1 MTLVSM
7 MTDLNI
13 QIPVTWRL
21 EWDDGFGARGWK
33 LDDSLNDPYVI
44 AATADTGS
52 RIPTSV
58 PVHDI
63 LDHHLCGLPL
73 SGHRNEA
80 IALVQLG
87 LRTGS
92 SPAPDFAA
100 MVEEDLLQGRVNGE
114 SMRRFLPNDLQ
125 VMLPSDEADNSRII
139 NFLSRQ
145 LGEQALR
152 DRLIA
157 WFFELGEAGMEK
169 VITQW
174 KAHGLD
180 YHRRGAMGLA
190 LQQVLTL
197 AEGEVIELALK
208 EAQGRFLLNNRCCAL
223 HLTLPIQRRFQAAV

>member
-1 MTLVSM
+1 

-52 RIPTSV
+52 RIATSV

-63 LDHHLCGLPL
+63 LDHYLCGLPL

-100 MVEEDLLQGRVNGE
+100 MVDEDLLQGRVNGE
-114 SMRRFLPNDLQ
+114 SMRSFYRMICWRGFPPMKQ
-125 VMLPSDEADNSRII
+125 TADGS
-139 NFLSRQ
+139 SMCC
-145 LGEQALR
+145 LGSGENR
-152 DRLIA
+152 HCVIA
-157 WFFELGEAGMEK
+157 
-169 VITQW
+169 
-174 KAHGLD
+174 
-180 YHRRGAMGLA
+180 
-190 LQQVLTL
+190 
-197 AEGEVIELALK
+197 
-208 EAQGRFLLNNRCCAL
+208 
-223 HLTLPIQRRFQAAV
+223 